1 MSVTIKA
8 KSKRGRP
15 TKYRP
20 EFAEQARKLCL
31 LGLTDTGLADF
42 FGVDEATIH
51 RWKHAHADF
60 CRSIQAGKMVADAE
74 VADSLYRSAVG
85 GHYVTEDRVA
95 TGAGGAPAEAQP
107 LRRQVPP
114 SVQAQSLWLRN
125 RQPRLWRDKIE
136 VREDINLNVFP
147 PKEVLDAIYT
157 KALAQ
162 AAERDKMLIGRRE
175 RLGIVIDA
183 AGDIE

>member
-1 MSVTIKA
+1 MSTTTRTTG
-8 KSKRGRP
+8 KRGRP

-42 FGVDEATIH
+42 FGVDETTIC
-51 RWKHAHADF
+51 RWKRTHADF
-60 CRSIQAGKMVADAE
+60 CQSILAGKMVADAE

-85 GHYVTEDRVA
+85 GHHVTEDRLA
-95 TGAGGAPAEAQP
+95 AGGDRAQDEVQP

-136 VREDINLNVFP
+136 VKEDINLNVFP
-147 PKEVLDAIYT
+147 PREVLDAIYQ

-183 AGDIE
+183 AGGIE

>member
-1 MSVTIKA
+1 MSTTNTRG
-8 KSKRGRP
+8 KRGRP

-51 RWKHAHADF
+51 RWKHAHTDF
-60 CRSIQAGKMVADAE
+60 CQAIQAGKMVADAE

-85 GHYVTEDRVA
+85 GHYVTEGRVA
-95 TGAGGAPAEAQP
+95 ASAGGTPAEAVP

-114 SVQAQSLWLRN
+114 RLLR
-125 RQPRLWRDKIE
+125 
-136 VREDINLNVFP
+136 
-147 PKEVLDAIYT
+147 
-157 KALAQ
+157 
-162 AAERDKMLIGRRE
+162 
-175 RLGIVIDA
+175 
-183 AGDIE
+183 